1 MKINKVYV
9 LGAPGSGKTFL
20 AKKLCRILNIEYFDL
35 DDIFWEKKYS
45 VKRDEDERD
54 RLLQKIVK
62 KKQWIVE
69 GVYTSWTGEVVKD
82 SDLVIWLDS
91 PTHVLM
97 WRIFSRY
104 LKKKDKES
112 LNSTLTLL
120 NYVRNYRKKGQDSG
134 YFKHRKLI
142 EKHDVNFVYIKN
154 KEEVNNFLK
163 NFLKK
168 LDR

>member
-20 AKKLCRILNIEYFDL
+20 AKKLSKTLGIEYFDL
-35 DDIFWEKKYS
+35 DDFFWEKKYS
-45 VKRDEDERD
+45 MKRNEDERD

-69 GVYTSWTGEVVKD
+69 GVYTSWTGEVVKN

-104 LKKKDKES
+104 LKDNKES
-112 LNSTLTLL
+112 LGSMFSLL
-120 NYVRNYRKKGQDSG
+120 NYVRKYRKKGQNCG
-134 YFKHRKLI
+134 YFEHRKLI
-142 EKHDVNFVYIKN
+142 EKHDVNFVYIKS
-154 KEEVNNFLK
+154 KEEVDNFLK

-168 LDR
+168 LNR